1 MRLLAICARILLSC
15 FSAFRNDSSVLY
27 FKSPKK
33 LIFPTKMEI
42 FSFILFVRTI
52 RASAN
57 FLIAPTDTISPSAD
71 SFIVAMRERLR
82 QSQKK
87 MARWILRHSRKRESK
102 KFVDIFSP
110 RIFAKEA
117 NGHEK
122 GISPLLTYI
131 RIGRGER
138 EIRLRTSGD
147 LHRR

>member
-1 MRLLAICARILLSC
+1 MRLLVIRARILLSC

-33 LIFPTKMEI
+33 LRFPTKMEI

-52 RASAN
+52 RASDN
-57 FLIAPTDTISPSAD
+57 FLIAPTDTIRMSAD
-71 SFIVAMRERLR
+71 SLIVAMRERLR
-82 QSQKK
+82 LSHQKLT
-87 MARWILRHSRKRESK
+87 RWILRHSRKRESK
-102 KFVDIFSP
+102 KIVDIFSP
-110 RIFAKEA
+110 QIFAKEA